1 MNTARSGPPASLYV
15 AGPFSMGYVDFF
27 TFLIPLYG
35 LSLGLDAAE
44 IGILVGA
51 RSILALFLSIH
62 IGVSMDR
69 FGTRRVTLFFVWTG
83 MALAPLFPLV
93 PGFWALLLLQLVNGA
108 AVSFAWSGA
117 QTLIAQ
123 LAEGDA
129 GYIGKFSFFARLGST
144 TAPILAGLVWDFGGA
159 WPAYLF
165 GAAWGAVLTIAL
177 LRTPEPE
184 IFRPRAA
191 DGTGRAR
198 FRARDALPRASDYV
212 SSIMLVVIP
221 AIAVSMAIISMRN
234 TTYSIQTL
242 VYVVYLE
249 QIGLVGTTIGILFA
263 TAEISSGFGSF
274 FAGRAMRLGD
284 PQRTMLS
291 GTVLS
296 ILLIAMTPLL
306 GGIFALLLL
315 SQAIRGWLEGVIQPV
330 ILSVQ
335 ARAVGRHQQCA
346 VVGLRQTG
354 QRLTSI
360 VIPPLMGG
368 IADSGAPD
376 RRQHANL
383 ARGQYLARAQHGFA
397 ARQVAAGKG
406 DELSRCRRPA
416 HLDPCGAAVIPRF
429 GVLDHDDGVG
439 CARHHPA
446 GRNQRRGAGCDGKLR
461 HRAGSED
468 LAVQGQSFRCT
479 FGGAHRIVGT
489 HREPVDA
496 GSIEPGNVDIGDNRT
511 RQYAGGRLRQRH
523 GLGAERVQIEKPVK
537 PRRSGVAVDDVEK
550 LLLASEAP
558 QSGLNLVHGSNS
570 AVALASSYK

>member
-1 MNTARSGPPASLYV
+1 MRTAPSRPPASLYV

-62 IGVSMDR
+62 IGVLMDR
-69 FGTRRVTLFFVWTG
+69 FGTRKVTLFFVWTG

-93 PGFWALLLLQLVNGA
+93 PGFWTLLLLQLVSGA

-144 TAPILAGLVWDFGGA
+144 TVPILAGMVWDFGGA

-177 LRTPEPE
+177 LRTQEAE
-184 IFRPRAA
+184 IFGARPA
-191 DGTGRAR
+191 DGTARAR

-212 SSIMLVVIP
+212 SSIMLVAIP
-221 AIAVSMAIISMRN
+221 AVAVSMAVISMRN
-234 TTYSIQTL
+234 TTYSIQTS

-263 TAEISSGFGSF
+263 TAEIASGFGSL
-274 FAGRAMRLGD
+274 FAGRAVRLGD
-284 PQRTMLS
+284 PLRTMLS

-306 GGIFALLLL
+306 GGIFTLLLL
-315 SQAIRGWLEGVIQPV
+315 SQVIRGWLEGVIQPV

-335 ARAVGRHQQCA
+335 ARAVGRHQQGA

-368 IADSGAPD
+368 IAD
-376 RRQHANL
+376 HW
-383 ARGQYLARAQHGFA
+383 
-397 ARQVAAGKG
+397 
-406 DELSRCRRPA
+406 
-416 HLDPCGAAVIPRF
+416 
-429 GVLDHDDGVG
+429 GV
-439 CARHHPA
+439 
-446 GRNQRRGAGCDGKLR
+446 
-461 HRAGSED
+461 SE
-468 LAVQGQSFRCT
+468 SF
-479 FGGAHRIVGT
+479 FV
-489 HREPVDA
+489 
-496 GSIEPGNVDIGDNRT
+496 
-511 RQYAGGRLRQRH
+511 
-523 GLGAERVQIEKPVK
+523 LGALMLMLCVPLALLT
-537 PRRSGVAVDDVEK
+537 RRAVRSASRSK
-550 LLLASEAP
+550 AAPTLAD
-558 QSGLNLVHGSNS
+558 
-570 AVALASSYK
+570 

>member
-1 MNTARSGPPASLYV
+1 MSTAASRPPASLYV

-35 LSLGLDAAE
+35 LSLGLDAVE

-62 IGVSMDR
+62 IGVLMDR

-144 TAPILAGLVWDFGGA
+144 TAPILAGIVWDFGGA

-177 LRTPEPE
+177 LRTQEAE
-184 IFRPRAA
+184 IFGARPA
-191 DGTGRAR
+191 DGAGRAR
-198 FRARDALPRASDYV
+198 FRARDALPRASDYAN
-212 SSIMLVVIP
+212 SIMLVAIP
-221 AIAVSMAIISMRN
+221 AVAVSMAVISMRN
-234 TTYSIQTL
+234 TTYSIQTS

-263 TAEISSGFGSF
+263 TAEIASGLGSL
-274 FAGRAMRLGD
+274 FAGRAVRLGD
-284 PQRTMLS
+284 PLRTMLS

-296 ILLIAMTPLL
+296 IMLIAVTPLL

-315 SQAIRGWLEGVIQPV
+315 SQVIRGWLEGVIQPV

-335 ARAVGRHQQCA
+335 ARAVGRHQQGA

-360 VIPPLMGG
+360 VIPPLMGA
-368 IADSGAPD
+368 IAD
-376 RRQHANL
+376 HW
-383 ARGQYLARAQHGFA
+383 
-397 ARQVAAGKG
+397 
-406 DELSRCRRPA
+406 
-416 HLDPCGAAVIPRF
+416 
-429 GVLDHDDGVG
+429 GV
-439 CARHHPA
+439 
-446 GRNQRRGAGCDGKLR
+446 
-461 HRAGSED
+461 SE
-468 LAVQGQSFRCT
+468 SF
-479 FGGAHRIVGT
+479 FV
-489 HREPVDA
+489 
-496 GSIEPGNVDIGDNRT
+496 
-511 RQYAGGRLRQRH
+511 
-523 GLGAERVQIEKPVK
+523 LGALM
-537 PRRSGVAVDDVEK
+537 
-550 LLLASEAP
+550 LLLCVPLALLTRRAVRSASRSKAAP
-558 QSGLNLVHGSNS
+558 T
-570 AVALASSYK
+570 LAD

>member
-1 MNTARSGPPASLYV
+1 
-15 AGPFSMGYVDFF
+15 MGYVDFF

-35 LSLGLDAAE
+35 LSLGFDAVQ

-51 RSILALFLSIH
+51 RSLLALFLSIH
-62 IGVSMDR
+62 IGVLMDR

-144 TAPILAGLVWDFGGA
+144 TAPILAGIVWDFGGA

-165 GAAWGAVLTIAL
+165 GAVWGAVLTIAL
-177 LRTPEPE
+177 LRTQEAE
-184 IFRPRAA
+184 IFGARPA

-212 SSIMLVVIP
+212 SSIMLVAIP
-221 AIAVSMAIISMRN
+221 AVAVSMAVISMRN
-234 TTYSIQTL
+234 TTYSIQTS

-249 QIGLVGTTIGILFA
+249 QIGLVGTTIGVLFA
-263 TAEISSGFGSF
+263 TAEIASGFGSL
-274 FAGRAMRLGD
+274 FAGRAVLLGD
-284 PQRTMLS
+284 PLRTMLS

-296 ILLIAMTPLL
+296 ILLIAMTPVL

-315 SQAIRGWLEGVIQPV
+315 SQVIRGWLEGVIQPV

-335 ARAVGRHQQCA
+335 ARAVGRHQQGA

-360 VIPPLMGG
+360 VVPPLMGA
-368 IADSGAPD
+368 IADHWGVSESFFILGALMLLLCVPLALLT
-376 RRQHANL
+376 RRAV
-383 ARGQYLARAQHGFA
+383 RSA
-397 ARQVAAGKG
+397 ARPKA
-406 DELSRCRRPA
+406 EPT
-416 HLDPCGAAVIPRF
+416 
-429 GVLDHDDGVG
+429 
-439 CARHHPA
+439 
-446 GRNQRRGAGCDGKLR
+446 
-461 HRAGSED
+461 
-468 LAVQGQSFRCT
+468 LA
-479 FGGAHRIVGT
+479 
-489 HREPVDA
+489 D
-496 GSIEPGNVDIGDNRT
+496 
-511 RQYAGGRLRQRH
+511 
-523 GLGAERVQIEKPVK
+523 
-537 PRRSGVAVDDVEK
+537 
-550 LLLASEAP
+550 
-558 QSGLNLVHGSNS
+558 
-570 AVALASSYK
+570 

>member
-1 MNTARSGPPASLYV
+1 MNTARSRPPASLYV

-35 LSLGLDAAE
+35 LSLGLDAVE

-51 RSILALFLSIH
+51 RSMLALFLSIH
-62 IGVSMDR
+62 IGVLMDR

-144 TAPILAGLVWDFGGA
+144 TAPILAGMVWDFGGA

-177 LRTPEPE
+177 LRTQEAE
-184 IFRPRAA
+184 IFGARPFGAQSA
-191 DGTGRAR
+191 DGTARAR

-212 SSIMLVVIP
+212 SSIMLVAIP
-221 AIAVSMAIISMRN
+221 AVAVSMAVISMRN
-234 TTYSIQTL
+234 TTYSIQTS
-242 VYVVYLE
+242 VYVVYLKE
-249 QIGLVGTTIGILFA
+249 IGLVGTTIGILFA
-263 TAEISSGFGSF
+263 TAEIASGFGSL
-274 FAGRAMRLGD
+274 FAGRAVRLGD
-284 PQRTMLS
+284 PLRTMLS

-306 GGIFALLLL
+306 GGIFTLLLL
-315 SQAIRGWLEGVIQPV
+315 SQVIRGLLEGVIQPV

-335 ARAVGRHQQCA
+335 ARAVGRHQQGA

-360 VIPPLMGG
+360 VIPPLMGA
-368 IADSGAPD
+368 IAD
-376 RRQHANL
+376 HW
-383 ARGQYLARAQHGFA
+383 
-397 ARQVAAGKG
+397 
-406 DELSRCRRPA
+406 
-416 HLDPCGAAVIPRF
+416 
-429 GVLDHDDGVG
+429 GV
-439 CARHHPA
+439 
-446 GRNQRRGAGCDGKLR
+446 
-461 HRAGSED
+461 SE
-468 LAVQGQSFRCT
+468 SF
-479 FGGAHRIVGT
+479 FV
-489 HREPVDA
+489 
-496 GSIEPGNVDIGDNRT
+496 
-511 RQYAGGRLRQRH
+511 
-523 GLGAERVQIEKPVK
+523 LGALMLVLCVPLALLTRRAVRSASRSKP
-537 PRRSGVAVDDVEK
+537 AAT
-550 LLLASEAP
+550 LAD
-558 QSGLNLVHGSNS
+558 
-570 AVALASSYK
+570 

>member
-1 MNTARSGPPASLYV
+1 MSTAPSRPPASLYV

-35 LSLGLDAAE
+35 LSLGFDAVE

-62 IGVSMDR
+62 IGVLMDR

-144 TAPILAGLVWDFGGA
+144 TAPILAGTVWDFGGA

-177 LRTPEPE
+177 LRTQEPE
-184 IFRPRAA
+184 IFAARPFGAQSA
-191 DGTGRAR
+191 DGTGRVR
-198 FRARDALPRASDYV
+198 FRARDAVPRASDYV
-212 SSIMLVVIP
+212 SSIMLVAIP
-221 AIAVSMAIISMRN
+221 AVAVSMAIISMRN
-234 TTYSIQTL
+234 TTYSIQTS

-249 QIGLVGTTIGILFA
+249 QIGLVGTTIGMLFA
-263 TAEISSGFGSF
+263 TAEIASGFGAL
-274 FAGRAMRLGD
+274 FAGRAVRLGD
-284 PQRTMLS
+284 PLRTMLS

-296 ILLIAMTPLL
+296 ILLIAVTPLL
-306 GGIFALLLL
+306 GGIVALLLL
-315 SQAIRGWLEGVIQPV
+315 SQVIRGWLEGVIQPV

-335 ARAVGRHQQCA
+335 ARAVGRHQQGA

-360 VIPPLMGG
+360 VIPPLMGA
-368 IADSGAPD
+368 IAD
-376 RRQHANL
+376 HW
-383 ARGQYLARAQHGFA
+383 
-397 ARQVAAGKG
+397 
-406 DELSRCRRPA
+406 
-416 HLDPCGAAVIPRF
+416 
-429 GVLDHDDGVG
+429 GV
-439 CARHHPA
+439 
-446 GRNQRRGAGCDGKLR
+446 
-461 HRAGSED
+461 SE
-468 LAVQGQSFRCT
+468 SF
-479 FGGAHRIVGT
+479 FI
-489 HREPVDA
+489 
-496 GSIEPGNVDIGDNRT
+496 
-511 RQYAGGRLRQRH
+511 
-523 GLGAERVQIEKPVK
+523 LGALM
-537 PRRSGVAVDDVEK
+537 
-550 LLLASEAP
+550 LLLCVPLALLTRYAVRSASRPKAE
-558 QSGLNLVHGSNS
+558 LT
-570 AVALASSYK
+570 LAD